1 MSGSSAPSTRQDS
14 RARNIGAAL
23 FLGPHQVSQ
32 QTVVAAQRF
41 RDPDPMFWSYL
52 GSQVPPAQRLPRA

>member
-1 MSGSSAPSTRQDS
+1 MEILWDVGFLRAETRQDTEP
-14 RARNIGAAL
+14 RHTGAAS

-41 RDPDPMFWSYL
+41 QIHPMFWPYL
-52 GSQVPPAQRLPRA
+52 GSQAGK